1 MPVRLSWNE
10 LLSARLL
17 MTKNVKANNYKILI
31 IDDEK
36 IILDLTS
43 IILKNRGYT
52 VLTASDAPTG
62 FNIIES
68 QKPELVLLDYMM
80 PGIDGLTAL
89 KEIRGR
95 FPESYVIMFTGKGSE
110 EIAVELMKAGASDY
124 ILKPFNNQDL
134 ADRIANI
141 LKIRDVELRNTE
153 LLKER
158 ERLLQEIEAW
168 NLELEARVQEKT
180 EALQQAQAEN
190 VQAEKLATLGYL
202 SAGMAHE
209 VRNPLNSITLF
220 VQLIKSGIDDNE
232 KLEYIERIFKEV
244 DRIDNILSKLLDAS
258 KRPRFELKDVD
269 VKEVIEQTLEL
280 FSPQIQLNDILVERY
295 YRSLPPA
302 IQADPSEIEQ
312 IFTNLFLNSIHEMP
326 HGGALK
332 VALDCDDASI
342 VIRVSDTGKGIPE
355 KNLPNI
361 FDPFFTSKSRG
372 SGLGLSVVL
381 RIVKTYK
388 GKIDVEETSER
399 GTTFRISLPLIG

>member
-1 MPVRLSWNE
+1 MP
-10 LLSARLL
+10 
-17 MTKNVKANNYKILI
+17 KNLKANNYKILI

-52 VLTASDAPTG
+52 VLTASDASTG
-62 FNIIES
+62 FGIIEN

-134 ADRIANI
+134 ADRIANT
-141 LKIRDVELRNTE
+141 LKIRDVEIRNVE

-168 NLELEARVQEKT
+168 NMELEARVQEKT

-220 VQLIKSGIDDNE
+220 VQLIKAGMEDKE
-232 KLEYIERIFKEV
+232 KLEYIERILKEV

-258 KRPRFELKDVD
+258 KRPRFKLKDVD
-269 VKEVIEQTLEL
+269 VKDVIERTLEL
-280 FSPQIQLNDILVERY
+280 FSPQIEMNGIVVERD
-295 YRSLPPA
+295 YRTLPPA
-302 IQADPSEIEQ
+302 IRADSSEIEQ

-326 HGGALK
+326 QGGTLR
-332 VALDCDDASI
+332 VGLDCDDGSI

-381 RIVKTYK
+381 RIVRTYK
-388 GKIDVEETSER
+388 GKIDVEETSET
-399 GTTFRISLPLIG
+399 GTTFRILLPLAA